1 MTLFLKNHPYPS
13 IAWIATQMNEVPR
26 NMIHWFWKYCGMKKY
41 VINSRRNTDPWKTVC
56 RRKRMS
62 LGENLL
68 ASSPLL
74 ARAWKFRNFL
84 RMYDSVLNLFGN
96 MMNSKYSC
104 DVQTHNN
111 CDDCS
116 IFYKILIPRNHPT
129 KLGTGELY
137 EMNFFQ
143 VEHIAQISK
152 NF

>member
-1 MTLFLKNHPYPS
+1 
-13 IAWIATQMNEVPR
+13 
-26 NMIHWFWKYCGMKKY
+26 
-41 VINSRRNTDPWKTVC
+41 
-56 RRKRMS
+56 
-62 LGENLL
+62 
-68 ASSPLL
+68 
-74 ARAWKFRNFL
+74 
-84 RMYDSVLNLFGN
+84 MYDSVLNLFGN